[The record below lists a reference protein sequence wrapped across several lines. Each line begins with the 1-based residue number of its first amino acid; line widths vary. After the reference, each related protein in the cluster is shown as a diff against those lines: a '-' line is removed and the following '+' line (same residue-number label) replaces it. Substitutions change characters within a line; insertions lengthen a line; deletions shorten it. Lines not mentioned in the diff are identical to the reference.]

1 MISHCIIFFI
11 FVIPLLL
18 SADVLAV
25 ACFPSSKS
33 NKIFVNLRDKC
44 WTQEDQLKMDI
55 NFHAAHLIEREGGL
69 ECIILIES
77 RMKKNTCHACAANLG
92 IAVYSKPEE
101 TWVSTFEQKN
111 NILLGQWGKVPKTTI
126 VKIGED
132 NYGIFVHNRN
142 LAQGYASESYTLLAK
157 IDDEYVELINIP
169 THSDNH
175 GTGIAGLFEC
185 NAVIEFIGGQNKK
198 FFDIKIVTKGTEG
211 SWDNGK
217 MKISSVNEVRLYK
230 FEKDKY
236 VLFK

>member
-1 MISHCIIFFI
+1 
-11 FVIPLLL
+11 
-18 SADVLAV
+18 
-25 ACFPSSKS
+25 
-33 NKIFVNLRDKC
+33 
-44 WTQEDQLKMDI
+44 MDI